1 MVLEHEKTSKHQ
13 VNSPAGLT
21 YEAAGVSIAAGDE
34 SVERIKAMAR
44 ATYGPSVLR
53 DIGLFGG
60 FYELDSGRCRR
71 PVLVSSIDG
80 VGTKVKVAC
89 ALGVYDTVGEDLVNH
104 SVNDVM
110 TSGADPLFFLD
121 YLATG
126 KLKPEVVEKVVEG
139 MARACRQAGCA
150 LIGGETAEMPGVYH
164 PDDFDLAGA
173 IVGVV
178 EKEQIIDGHTIKAG
192 DVLVGI
198 GSNGLHTN
206 GYSLARKVLLE
217 LAGIKLTEHVH
228 ELGCTLGEE
237 LLRVHRSYQTLVQQ
251 VRSLPGLHGIAHI
264 TGGGIVGNTSRLL
277 PAGRSLRID
286 WQAWEVPPIFRLIQR
301 LGKVQDAEMRR
312 VFNLGIGEVLV
323 VAPEATSICIEK
335 ASAAGFA
342 AYIIG
347 EVA

>member
-13 VNSPAGLT
+13 VNSQAGLT

-217 LAGIKLTEHVH
+217 LAGIKLTEQVH

-237 LLRVHRSYQTLVQQ
+237 LLRVHRSYQILVQQ

-323 VAPEATSICIEK
+323 VAPEAADICIEK

-347 EVA
+347 EVV

>member
-1 MVLEHEKTSKHQ
+1 MSSQ
-13 VNSPAGLT
+13 ARLT

-34 SVERIKAMAR
+34 SVERIKALAR
-44 ATYGPSVLR
+44 TTFGPSVLR
-53 DIGLFGG
+53 EIGLFGG
-60 FYELDSGRCRR
+60 FFQLDLSRFRH
-71 PVLVSSIDG
+71 PVLVASIDG
-80 VGTKVKVAC
+80 VGTKLKIAA
-89 ALGVYDTVGEDLVNH
+89 ALGVYDTVGQDIVNH

-150 LIGGETAEMPGVYH
+150 LIGGETAEMPGFYQ
-164 PDDFDLAGA
+164 PDEFDLAGA
-173 IVGVV
+173 IVGIV
-178 EKEQIIDGHTIKAG
+178 EKEQIIDGRNIQAR
-192 DVLVGI
+192 DMLVGI
-198 GSNGLHTN
+198 EANGLHTN

-217 LAGIKLTEHVH
+217 LAGMKLTQRVE

-237 LLRVHRSYQTLVQQ
+237 LLRVHRSYQALVQE
-251 VRSLPGLHGIAHI
+251 VRGLAGLRGIAHI

-277 PAGRSLRID
+277 PSGRTLRID

-301 LGKVQDAEMRR
+301 LGKIEETEMRR
-312 VFNLGIGEVLV
+312 VFNMGIGEVLV
-323 VAPEATSICIEK
+323 VAPEAVDETLQG
-335 ASAAGFA
+335 ATAAGFRA
-342 AYIIG
+342 CIIG